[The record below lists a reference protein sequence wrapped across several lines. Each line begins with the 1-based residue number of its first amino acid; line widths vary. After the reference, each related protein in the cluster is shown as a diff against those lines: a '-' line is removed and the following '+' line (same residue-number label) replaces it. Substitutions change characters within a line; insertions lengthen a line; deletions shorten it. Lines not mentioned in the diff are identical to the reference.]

1 MKISKTYIVTL
12 SVLGTLTLLTLGLW
26 IFLIMK
32 SSSLKSESLAVES
45 DILARTSEGAYFNS
59 IRNVLKGSKPYLETI
74 DSRFIDKDSV
84 PQFIDL
90 LETKSLEAGI
100 NSDFS
105 SIDIGAQN
113 GSEGLLRIRI
123 TGTGTWSNIISFI
136 ATLESLPYAS
146 KIESLSFA
154 KPNIKESIWSF
165 SLDFTENISEKK

>member
-12 SVLGTLTLLTLGLW
+12 SILASLTLVTLGLW

-32 SSSLKSESLAVES
+32 SSSLKAESLAVES
-45 DILARTSEGAYFNS
+45 DILARTSEGTYFNS
-59 IRNVLKGSKPYLETI
+59 IRNVLKGSKPHLETI

-90 LETKSLEAGI
+90 LETKSSEAGI
-100 NSDFS
+100 KSDFS
-105 SIDIGAQN
+105 SIDIGTQS

-123 TGTGTWSNIISFI
+123 AGTGTWGNIISFI

-146 KIESLSFA
+146 KIENVSFA
-154 KPNIKESIWSF
+154 KPDIKDSIWSF
-165 SLDFTENISEKK
+165 SLDFTENLSEKK